1 VIAKATAKLEEIGI
15 NEEDQELIIYSHNS
29 NSSAAIGYLS
39 EKAVAEYYIKLGF
52 DATFKGSECISSSIK
67 IMRSTHEKDK

>member
-1 VIAKATAKLEEIGI
+1 MWFLVLKKLLALSSQIKKVIAKATAKLEEIGI

-39 EKAVAEYYIKLGF
+39 ENAVAE
-52 DATFKGSECISSSIK
+52 
-67 IMRSTHEKDK
+67 